1 MTRDTALRLLAE
13 YEQHIPALDGMRA
26 RFPDDGSEAKAMRWL
41 GYAQGI
47 AVGCGAYSLDE
58 VESHSRDGVV
68 SPPDAAAWRERDPY
82 QRGWRAC
89 SGDILRR
96 EAMDL

>member
-1 MTRDTALRLLAE
+1 MTRYTALRLLAE
-13 YEQHIPALDGMRA
+13 YEQHIPALAGMRA
-26 RFPDDGSEAKAMRWL
+26 RFPGGGSEAKAMRWL

-58 VESHSRDGVV
+58 VKAHSRDGVV
-68 SPPDAAAWRERDPY
+68 SPPDPVAWRERDPY

-89 SGDILRR
+89 DDDALRR